1 MKRSIGS
8 KFFVLLALL
17 YLYVPI
23 VVLVVMGFNESRY
36 NSLPFSFTLKWYQEL
51 AEDSALLIAA
61 RNSLLL
67 ALATGF
73 VCMVLGTLFILGQR
87 VLRERYKQLARS
99 FVMMPMSIP
108 WLILGLALLL
118 LIRAVD
124 LEKSLFFVLAG
135 HIVISLPYTLLVLE
149 SRVQALDDTL
159 EDMSAS
165 LGATGWT
172 TFRRVTFPALAP
184 AIVAGGFLAF
194 MISFDNFP
202 ISYFMMPA
210 GVSTLPIEIQSS
222 IKFGFT
228 PEINAISTVIIGV
241 SLLCLAVV
249 GLIMGKT
256 FLGMMGG
263 KKEHV

>member
-51 AEDSALLIAA
+51 AGDSALLIAA

-67 ALATGF
+67 ALATGL

-118 LIRAVD
+118 LIRAGSRGPCTGV
-124 LEKSLFFVLAG
+124 G
-135 HIVISLPYTLLVLE
+135 RYT
-149 SRVQALDDTL
+149 
-159 EDMSAS
+159 
-165 LGATGWT
+165 
-172 TFRRVTFPALAP
+172 
-184 AIVAGGFLAF
+184 GG
-194 MISFDNFP
+194 
-202 ISYFMMPA
+202 Y
-210 GVSTLPIEIQSS
+210 ER
-222 IKFGFT
+222 
-228 PEINAISTVIIGV
+228 
-241 SLLCLAVV
+241 
-249 GLIMGKT
+249 
-256 FLGMMGG
+256 
-263 KKEHV
+263 

>member
-51 AEDSALLIAA
+51 AGDSALLIAA

-67 ALATGF
+67 ALATGL

-149 SRVQALDDTL
+149 ARVQALDDTL

-165 LGATGWT
+165 LGATGWIFFLMIPFPPRST
-172 TFRRVTFPALAP
+172 PFPYATLFRSGSPRRLR
-184 AIVAGGFLAF
+184 
-194 MISFDNFP
+194 
-202 ISYFMMPA
+202 
-210 GVSTLPIEIQSS
+210 
-222 IKFGFT
+222 
-228 PEINAISTVIIGV
+228 
-241 SLLCLAVV
+241 
-249 GLIMGKT
+249 
-256 FLGMMGG
+256 
-263 KKEHV
+263 

>member
-36 NSLPFSFTLKWYQEL
+36 NSLPFSFTFKWYQEL
-51 AEDSALLIAA
+51 AGDSVLLIAA

-67 ALATGF
+67 ALATGL

-124 LEKSLFFVLAG
+124 LEKNLFFVLAG

-149 SRVQALDDTL
+149 ARVQALDDTL

-202 ISYFMMPA
+202 ISYFLMPA

-256 FLGMMGG
+256 FLGMIPQ
-263 KKEHV
+263 K